1 MNSITGILISIAL
14 SAFFS
19 GMEIAFVSSN
29 KLRFE
34 LDKKQKSLSA
44 SILSLFYDNSENFI
58 STLLVG
64 NNIALVVYGM
74 IMANMLEPFIAQFI
88 PNEAAVVFLQ
98 TIISTFIILI
108 TAEFLPKTIFRI
120 NPNFSLKLFA
130 MPLLLVYIGLYPIS
144 KFASLI
150 SKFILKV
157 LRVKV
162 HPRSEKKVFG
172 KIDLNYFI
180 KESIDDA
187 LDNSE
192 MDTEV
197 KIFQKALDFSNVRLR
212 DCMIPRTD
220 LVAVEWNSDIPK
232 LISTFSESGYSKIP
246 IYKESIDNIIGYIH
260 SSEMFNSPEDWH
272 TRINKMPYV
281 PETMAAHKLMKL
293 LMQQK
298 KSIAVVVDE
307 HGGTAGIVT
316 LEDLLEEIIGDIQD
330 EHDTDSLIAKQLEPD
345 EYMVSGRYEIDK
357 LNDLFSLNLPESE
370 EYSTVAGF
378 ILHHSQR
385 FPTANEVVEIPP
397 YQFKVIKASDT
408 RIDLVRIKEIEE

>member
-74 IMANMLEPFIAQFI
+74 IMANMLEPFIAQFV

-98 TIISTFIILI
+98 TIISTFVILI

-130 MPLLLVYIGLYPIS
+130 MPLLLIYIALYPIS

-150 SKFILKV
+150 SKILLKI
-157 LRVKV
+157 LGVKV
-162 HPRSEKKVFG
+162 HPRSDKKVFG

-197 KIFQKALDFSNVRLR
+197 KIFQKALDFSNVRIR
-212 DCMIPRTD
+212 DCMVPRTD
-220 LVAVEWNSDIPK
+220 LVAIEWNSDIPK
-232 LISTFSESGYSKIP
+232 LISSFTESGFSKLP
-246 IYKESIDNIIGYIH
+246 VYKDSIDNIIGYIH
-260 SSEMFNSPEDWH
+260 SSEMFNSPDDWH

-330 EHDTDSLIAKQLEPD
+330 EHDTDSLIAKQLETD
-345 EYMVSGRYEIDK
+345 EYIVSGRYEIDD
-357 LNDLFSLNLPESE
+357 LNELFGLNIPESE
-370 EYSTVAGF
+370 EYSTVAGY

-385 FPTANEVVEIPP
+385 FPSSNEVVEIPP

-408 RIDLVRIKEIEE
+408 RIDLVRIKGLED

>member
-1 MNSITGILISIAL
+1 MNSITGIILSIAF

-88 PNEAAVVFLQ
+88 PNEAAVVFIQ

-108 TAEFLPKTIFRI
+108 TAEFIPKTVFRI

-130 MPLLLVYIGLYPIS
+130 MPLLLIYIALYPVS
-144 KFASLI
+144 KLSSLI
-150 SKFILKV
+150 SKLILKI

-212 DCMIPRTD
+212 DCMVPRTD
-220 LVAVEWNSDIPK
+220 LVAIEWDSDIPK
-232 LISTFSESGYSKIP
+232 LISTFSESGFSKLP
-246 IYKESIDNIIGYIH
+246 IYKDSIDNIVGYLH

-272 TRINKMPYV
+272 TRINKMPFV
-281 PETMAAHKLMKL
+281 PDTMAAHKLMKV

-330 EHDTDSLIAKQLEPD
+330 EHDTDSLIAKQIEPD
-345 EYMVSGRYEIDK
+345 EYIVSGRYEID
-357 LNDLFSLNLPESE
+357 NINELFSLDLPESE
-370 EYSTVAGF
+370 EYSTIAGY

-385 FPTANEVVEIPP
+385 FPLANEVVEIPP
-397 YQFKVIKASDT
+397 YQFKIIKASDT
-408 RIDLVRIKEIEE
+408 RIDLVRIKGVEE

>member
-19 GMEIAFVSSN
+19 GIEIAFVSSN
-29 KLRFE
+29 KLRLE

-44 SILSLFYDNSENFI
+44 SILSLFHDNSENFI

-64 NNIALVVYGM
+64 NNIALVIYGM
-74 IMANMLEPFIAQFI
+74 IMANMLDPFLAHFI

-130 MPLLLVYIGLYPIS
+130 MPLLLVYIALYPIS
-144 KFASLI
+144 KFASLF
-150 SKFILKV
+150 SKSILKI
-157 LRVKV
+157 LRIEI
-162 HPRSEKKVFG
+162 HPRSDKKVFG

-197 KIFQKALDFSNVRLR
+197 KIFQKALDFSNVRIR
-212 DCMIPRTD
+212 DCMVPRTD

-232 LISTFSESGYSKIP
+232 LIATFTESGYSKIP

-260 SSEMFNSPEDWH
+260 SSEMFNNPQDWH
-272 TRINKMPYV
+272 TRINKIPYV

-293 LMQQK
+293 LMLQK

-330 EHDTDSLIAKQLEPD
+330 EHDTDSLIAKQLETD
-345 EYMVSGRYEIDK
+345 EYIVSGRYEIDD
-357 LNDLFSLNLPESE
+357 LNELFSLNIPESE
-370 EYSTVAGF
+370 EYSTVAGY
-378 ILHHSQR
+378 ILHHSKR
-385 FPTANEVVEIPP
+385 FPAANEVVDISP
-397 YQFKVIKASDT
+397 YQFKIIKASDT
-408 RIDLVRIKEIEE
+408 RIDLVRIQNLEE

>member
-74 IMANMLEPFIAQFI
+74 IMASMLEPFIAQFI
-88 PNEAAVVFLQ
+88 PNDAVVVIIQ
-98 TIISTFIILI
+98 TIVSTLIILL

-130 MPLLLVYIGLYPIS
+130 MPLLLIYIVLYPIS
-144 KFASLI
+144 KFASLV
-150 SKFILKV
+150 SKLSLK
-157 LRVKV
+157 LLGIKV
-162 HPRSEKKVFG
+162 HPRSDKKVFG

-187 LDNSE
+187 LNNSE

-197 KIFQKALDFSNVRLR
+197 KIFQKALDFSNVRIR

-220 LVAVEWNSDIPK
+220 LVAVEWNSEIPK
-232 LISTFSESGYSKIP
+232 LISTFTESGYSKLP
-246 IYKESIDNIIGYIH
+246 IYRESIDNIIGYIH

-272 TRINKMPYV
+272 KRINKMPFV

-330 EHDTDSLIAKQLEPD
+330 EHDTNSLVAKQLNAD
-345 EYMVSGRYEIDK
+345 EYIVSGRYEIDK
-357 LNDLFSLNLPESE
+357 LNELFSINLPESE
-370 EYSTVAGF
+370 EYSTVAGY

-385 FPTANEVVEIPP
+385 FPSANEVVEIPP

-408 RIDLVRIKEIEE
+408 RIDLIKFKAIED